1 MEAAYTR
8 IVAELRRRI
17 EAGELRPGDR
27 VPSARA
33 ITREWGVAI
42 ATATKAHAA
51 LRDEGLTVARPGVGT
66 VVAGPAPRRDTDL
79 GLERIVAAAIVIADR
94 DGMAEL
100 SMRRIATDLGV
111 ATMSLYRHVP
121 SRDELEVAMIDAALG
136 ELRVPPRY
144 SGDWRADLERCGR
157 AMWELFQRHPWLGVT
172 MSLTRPQ
179 LSVNGMRLGEWVMG
193 TLAPTRLGVTD
204 RMLVQILLF
213 SFIRGVAGALQPEAE
228 AMRDTGLTGDE
239 WMETQEA
246 TFHRFVE
253 RHPMPSYEE
262 LFLRTPDFDF
272 DLNVLFEF
280 GLARLLD
287 GIGAWIERAA

>member
-51 LRDEGLTVARPGVGT
+51 LRDEGLTLARPGVGT

-79 GLERIVAAAIVIADR
+79 SPERIVVAAIRIADEH
-94 DGMAEL
+94 GMGEL
-100 SMRRIATDLGV
+100 SMRRVAADLGV

-121 SRDELEVAMIDAALG
+121 GREDLELAMIDAALG

-144 SGDWRADLERCGR
+144 SGAWRADLEGCGR
-157 AMWELFQRHPWLGVT
+157 ALWDIFQRHPWLGVS

-179 LSVNGMRLGEWVMG
+179 MTPNAMRLGEWLMG
-193 TLAPTRLGVTD
+193 SLGGTRLTVTD
-204 RMLVQILLF
+204 RMLVEVLLF
-213 SFIRGVAGALQPEAE
+213 SFVRGVASALEPEAV
-228 AMRDTGLTGDE
+228 AMRDTGLTDDE
-239 WMETQEA
+239 WMDAQSAAFGRLVEE
-246 TFHRFVE
+246 HR
-253 RHPMPSYEE
+253 MPQFEE
-262 LFLRTPDFDF
+262 LFLRTPDFAF

-280 GLARLLD
+280 GLARILD
-287 GIGAWIERAA
+287 GIEVWIG

>member
-1 MEAAYTR
+1 M
-8 IVAELRRRI
+8 AELRRRI

-51 LRDEGLTVARPGVGT
+51 LRDEGLTLARPGVGT

-79 GLERIVAAAIVIADR
+79 SPERIVAAAIRIADEH
-94 DGMAEL
+94 GMGEL
-100 SMRRIATDLGV
+100 SMRRVAADLGV

-121 SRDELEVAMIDAALG
+121 GREDLELAMIDAALG

-144 SGDWRADLERCGR
+144 SGAWRADLERCGR
-157 AMWELFQRHPWLGVT
+157 ALWDIFQRHPWLGVS

-179 LSVNGMRLGEWVMG
+179 MTPNAMRLGEWLMG
-193 TLAPTRLGVTD
+193 SLGGTRLTVTD
-204 RMLVQILLF
+204 RMLVEVLLF
-213 SFIRGVAGALQPEAE
+213 SFVRGVASALEPEAV
-228 AMRDTGLTGDE
+228 AMRDTGLTDDE
-239 WMETQEA
+239 WMDAQSAAFGRLVEE
-246 TFHRFVE
+246 HR
-253 RHPMPSYEE
+253 MPQFEE
-262 LFLRTPDFDF
+262 LFLRTPDFAF

-280 GLARLLD
+280 GLARILD
-287 GIGAWIERAA
+287 GIEVWIG